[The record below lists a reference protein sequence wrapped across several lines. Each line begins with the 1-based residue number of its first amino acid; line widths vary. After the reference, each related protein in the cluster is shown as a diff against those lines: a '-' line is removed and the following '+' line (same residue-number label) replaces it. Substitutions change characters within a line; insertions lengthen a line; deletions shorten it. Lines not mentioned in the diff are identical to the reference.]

1 MKRVA
6 LFISMIALSAPL
18 IVHAAAPVG
27 SPDNGKLVY
36 EKWCLPCHG
45 SRVNTGFPGTTNAL
59 YPGAAALA
67 IKYKGTQ
74 PPLLTD
80 RTNLTPELV
89 KTVVRNG
96 ISAMPRSR
104 KTEINDAEL
113 DDIAAYLTQKKP
125 RGK

>member
-1 MKRVA
+1 MKRALFSLVA
-6 LFISMIALSAPL
+6 LTAAFAA
-18 IVHAAAPVG
+18 HAAAPAG
-27 SPDNGKLVY
+27 SVDNGKLVY

-45 SRVNTGFPGTTNAL
+45 SRVNTGFPGTTDAL

-67 IKYKGTQ
+67 LKYKGTQ

-104 KTEINDAEL
+104 KTEISDAEL
-113 DDIAAYLTQKKP
+113 NDIAAYLTQKKP
-125 RGK
+125 APQRK

>member
-6 LFISMIALSAPL
+6 LVCSLIALAAP
-18 IVHAAAPVG
+18 VMSQAAAPAG

-45 SRVNTGFPGTTNAL
+45 SRVATGFPGTSNAL

-67 IKYKGTQ
+67 VKYKGTQ

-80 RTNLTPELV
+80 RTNLTAELV

-113 DDIAAYLTQKKP
+113 GDIAAYLTQKK
-125 RGK
+125 KK

>member
-6 LFISMIALSAPL
+6 LVFSMIALAAP
-18 IVHAAAPVG
+18 VVSSAAAPAG

-45 SRVNTGFPGTTNAL
+45 SRVNTGFPGTTDAL

-67 IKYKGTQ
+67 VKYKGTQ

-80 RTNLTPELV
+80 RTNLTPEFV
-89 KTVVRNG
+89 KVIVRNG
-96 ISAMPRSR
+96 ISAMPRTR
-104 KTEINDAEL
+104 KTEISDAEL
-113 DDIAAYLTQKKP
+113 DDLAAYLTQKKT
-125 RGK
+125 K

>member
-6 LFISMIALSAPL
+6 LVISLALSLP
-18 IVHAAAPVG
+18 IVAQAAAPAG
-27 SPDNGKLVY
+27 SVDNGKLVY

-45 SRVNTGFPGTTNAL
+45 SRVDTGFPGTSNAL

-113 DDIAAYLTQKKP
+113 DDVAAYLTQKK
-125 RGK
+125 KK

>member
-6 LFISMIALSAPL
+6 LVVSLIALAAP
-18 IVHAAAPVG
+18 VMSQAAAPAG

-45 SRVNTGFPGTTNAL
+45 SRVDTGFPGTSNAL

-67 IKYKGTQ
+67 VKYKGTQ

-80 RTNLTPELV
+80 RTNLTAELV

-104 KTEINDAEL
+104 KTEIDDAEL
-113 DDIAAYLTQKKP
+113 GDIAAYLTQKKP
-125 RGK
+125 KSK

>member
-6 LFISMIALSAPL
+6 LVFSLIALAAP
-18 IVHAAAPVG
+18 VMSQAAAPAG

-45 SRVNTGFPGTTNAL
+45 SRVDTGFPGTSNAL

-67 IKYKGTQ
+67 VKYKGTQ

-80 RTNLTPELV
+80 RTNLTAELV

-113 DDIAAYLTQKKP
+113 GDIAAYLTQKKP
-125 RGK
+125 KSK

>member
-6 LFISMIALSAPL
+6 LVVSLIALAAP
-18 IVHAAAPVG
+18 VMSQAAAPAG

-45 SRVNTGFPGTTNAL
+45 SRVDTGFPGTSNAL

-67 IKYKGTQ
+67 VKYKGTQ

-80 RTNLTPELV
+80 RTNLTAELV

-113 DDIAAYLTQKKP
+113 GDIAAYLTQKKP
-125 RGK
+125 KSK

>member
-6 LFISMIALSAPL
+6 LVVSLIALAAP
-18 IVHAAAPVG
+18 VMSQAAAPAG

-45 SRVNTGFPGTTNAL
+45 SRVDSGFPGTSNAL

-67 IKYKGTQ
+67 VKYKGTQ

-80 RTNLTPELV
+80 RTNLTAELV

-104 KTEINDAEL
+104 KTEIDDAEL
-113 DDIAAYLTQKKP
+113 GDIAAYLTQKKP
-125 RGK
+125 KSK

>member
-6 LFISMIALSAPL
+6 LVVSLIALAAP
-18 IVHAAAPVG
+18 VVSQAAAAPVG

-45 SRVNTGFPGTTNAL
+45 SRVNTGFPGTTDAL

-67 IKYKGTQ
+67 VKYKGTQ

-104 KTEINDAEL
+104 KTEISDAEL
-113 DDIAAYLTQKKP
+113 NDIAAYLTQKK
-125 RGK
+125 KK

>member
-6 LFISMIALSAPL
+6 LVYSLIALAAP
-18 IVHAAAPVG
+18 VASQAAAPAA

-45 SRVNTGFPGTTNAL
+45 VRVDTGFPGTSNAM
-59 YPGAAALA
+59 YPGTAALA
-67 IKYKGTQ
+67 VKYKGTQ
-74 PPLLTD
+74 PPVLTD
-80 RTNLTPELV
+80 RTNLTTELV

-96 ISAMPRSR
+96 ISAMPRTR

-113 DDIAAYLTQKKP
+113 NDVAAYLTQKKP
-125 RGK
+125 AGK

>member
-6 LFISMIALSAPL
+6 LVVSLIALAAP
-18 IVHAAAPVG
+18 VMSQAAAPAG
-27 SPDNGKLVY
+27 SLDNGKLVY

-45 SRVNTGFPGTTNAL
+45 SRVDTGFPGTSNAL

-67 IKYKGTQ
+67 VKYKGTQ

-80 RTNLTPELV
+80 RTNLTAELV

-113 DDIAAYLTQKKP
+113 GDIAAYLTQKKP
-125 RGK
+125 KSK

>member
-1 MKRVA
+1 MKRLA
-6 LFISMIALSAPL
+6 LALLISLSAP
-18 IVHAAAPVG
+18 IAANAAAPAG

-45 SRVNTGFPGTTNAL
+45 SRVNTGFPGTTDAM
-59 YPGAAALA
+59 YPGTAALA
-67 IKYKGTQ
+67 VKYKGTQ

-96 ISAMPRSR
+96 ISAMPRTR

-113 DDIAAYLTQKKP
+113 NDVAAYLTQKK
-125 RGK
+125 K